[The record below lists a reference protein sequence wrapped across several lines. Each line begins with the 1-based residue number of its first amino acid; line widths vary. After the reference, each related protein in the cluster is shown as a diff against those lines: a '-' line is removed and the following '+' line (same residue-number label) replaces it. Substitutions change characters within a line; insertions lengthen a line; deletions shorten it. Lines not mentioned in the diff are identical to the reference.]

1 MISWTISAP
10 VILTAFS
17 SNELV
22 ASNTHYRSTSD
33 APTFYTDGRN
43 FSGESKSSEASTI
56 IVFSSYGSNGGYTLN
71 STSALYFTSSTS
83 KGDGPDG
90 TSGSSYSLSNSYTNT
105 QQTVEAL
112 PTAFIATSTVLTSSS
127 VFTTKTTRSSTTRAY
142 STSGTDMQ
150 FVSSSV
156 SCTVV
161 GSTNSTREA
170 SQQISTTLTE
180 TQHCPAT
187 ATVYQADASE
197 ILYQFDPNVSWP
209 GYAPVTSYAATQTR
223 LTVSPSSSTVEMAKS
238 SVSRPTSGATNESQ
252 SFSLSWRALSPTP
265 NSITV
270 TRPVV
275 VSELPNSTATFT
287 QQEQFTQ
294 ATETTGIHF
303 SSNSFTHGS
312 FVSTYAI
319 TSWATIP
326 AKVRRWTGS
335 VEYDATVS
343 SYVSTT
349 RQSSSSILSTVASTS
364 STTGRP
370 VFRPETASQY
380 VSRTIQRSSN
390 AVVYGPPL
398 VSCVSQGGLTKAR
411 YFTQGAVVGSETGA
425 WMAIEGGPVT
435 VQTAV
440 EAPGGVTLFPFTT
453 EGTTV
458 SSDTLSYSV
467 ETTTSS
473 AVVSVFGESWT
484 AVQGAAGL
492 HHGGGP
498 LVKGQTFTQV
508 ASPGGYKDAVSGTV
522 TSFSGEGSIWT
533 ESQSNQIRSWY
544 PIAAISPPELREDRR
559 SIVFAAPKNNS
570 QIPSA

>member
-17 SNELV
+17 SSKLFVSE
-22 ASNTHYRSTSD
+22 TYYRSTSN
-33 APTFYTDGRN
+33 APTFYTDGRS
-43 FSGESKSSEASTI
+43 FSGESKSSAASTI
-56 IVFSSYGSNGGYTLN
+56 IVFSSYGSNGGYSL
-71 STSALYFTSSTS
+71 TSVSNLYFTSSTS

-90 TSGSSYSLSNSYTNT
+90 TSGSSYSLSNSYTDT
-105 QQTVEAL
+105 REAIEAFS
-112 PTAFIATSTVLTSSS
+112 TASIATSTILTSSS
-127 VFTTKTTRSSTTRAY
+127 VFTTTTTRSSTTRAY
-142 STSGTDMQ
+142 STLGTDTQ
-150 FVSSSV
+150 FVSSFV

-209 GYAPVTSYAATQTR
+209 GYAPATSYAATQTR
-223 LTVSPSSSTVEMAKS
+223 LTVFPSSSTVEMAKS

-326 AKVRRWTGS
+326 AKVRRWSGS
-335 VEYDATVS
+335 VEYDATVP

-349 RQSSSSILSTVASTS
+349 RQSSSSLLFTVDSTS
-364 STTGRP
+364 STTGSVP
-370 VFRPETASQY
+370 FRDTASQY

-398 VSCVSQGGLTKAR
+398 VSCVSQGSLTKAR

-440 EAPGGVTLFPFTT
+440 QAPGGVTLFPFTT
-453 EGTTV
+453 KGTTV
-458 SSDTLSYSV
+458 SSNTLSYSV

-473 AVVSVFGESWT
+473 AVVSVSGESWT